1 MINLK
6 IMLHCSYFYWRK
18 IMSKLAVVTGGTR
31 GIGKAIS
38 KDLHDAGY
46 LVIANYTSNDI
57 NAKNFEQE
65 TGIKTI
71 KWNVSDYYACQEQ
84 IKNISNQFNLPI
96 SVLINNAGIS
106 RDAMLHKLDHDKWME
121 VININLNSC
130 FNMCKAVI
138 TSMREQN
145 YGRIVN
151 ISSINALTG
160 NIGVCNYSA
169 AKAGILGLTKALAKE
184 SASKNITV
192 NAVAPGYINTELL
205 HNVSPEV
212 MQNIINQIPV
222 KRLGE
227 PEEIS
232 RLVRFLVAE
241 ESGFI
246 TGETI
251 SINGGHNM
259 Q

>member
-1 MINLK
+1 
-6 IMLHCSYFYWRK
+6 
-18 IMSKLAVVTGGTR
+18 MSKLAVVTGGTR

-38 KDLHDAGY
+38 KELHEEGY
-46 LVIANYTSNDI
+46 LVIANYSNNDS
-57 NAKNFEQE
+57 NAKQFEEE
-65 TGIKTI
+65 TGIKTM
-71 KWNVSDYYACQEQ
+71 KWNVSDYHTCQEQ
-84 IKNISNQFNLPI
+84 ISAISKQFNLPV

-106 RDAMLHKLDHDKWME
+106 RDAMLHKLEHDKWME
-121 VININLNSC
+121 VLNVNLNSC

-138 TSMREQN
+138 TPMREQN

-160 NIGVCNYSA
+160 NIGVSNYSA

-184 SASKNITV
+184 SAGKGITV
-192 NAVAPGYINTELL
+192 NAVAPGYVNTELL
-205 HNVSPEV
+205 SNVSEKV
-212 MQNIINQIPV
+212 MEDIINQIPV
-222 KRLGE
+222 KRLGN

-232 RLVRFLVAE
+232 RLVKFLVAP